1 LEKNSHTRECI
12 KRMAVGPKASKNLS
26 REEVSRA
33 MSDILEG
40 HVEPVMAAVF
50 FIGLR
55 LKRETQ
61 EENEGILEGIGV
73 HASTWE
79 APLPRVLDMADPY
92 DGFKRM
98 PHWSL
103 FRAAVVGAMGL
114 PVVLHGSTQI
124 PPKNGITTLDMIRY
138 GVSSPEL
145 RISREATQHSLLECG
160 WTFCDLEG
168 FCPPLERM
176 RTLRDH
182 MVKRTCLATVEK
194 LLLPVRGQ
202 ESTVCISG
210 YVHPGY
216 GETVAKLLSRSGV
229 NSGWVFCGPEGH
241 PSLHGGKTSS
251 IMGFR
256 DDISA
261 METLDVPGTGF
272 TWPKDRQVIP
282 RNILEAGLSA
292 LQPREESEG
301 LRGHLIH
308 EAGVHAH
315 LADGGRSLE
324 EGIELART
332 VIENGSALRG
342 LQRGLSILG
351 RSGE

>member
-1 LEKNSHTRECI
+1 
-12 KRMAVGPKASKNLS
+12 MAVGPKASKNLS

-50 FIGLR
+50 LIGLR

-61 EENEGILEGIGV
+61 EENEGVLEGIGV
-73 HASTWE
+73 HADTWE

-103 FRAAVVGAMGL
+103 FRGAIVGAMGL

-124 PPKNGITTLDMIRY
+124 PPKNGMTTLDLIRH
-138 GVSSPEL
+138 GASSPKL
-145 RISREATQHSLLECG
+145 RVSREATQHSLLEWG
-160 WTFCDLEG
+160 WTFCDLEA

-176 RTLRDH
+176 RALRDQ
-182 MVKRTCLATVEK
+182 MVKRTCIATVEK

-202 ESTVCISG
+202 ESTACISG

-216 GETVAKLLSRSGV
+216 GETVARLLSSSGV
-229 NSGWVFCGPEGH
+229 SSGWVFCGPEGH

-251 IMGFR
+251 MMGFR
-256 DDISA
+256 ESLSS
-261 METLDVPGTGF
+261 MESLEIPGTGF
-272 TWPKDRQVIP
+272 TWPKDREVNP
-282 RNILEAGLSA
+282 RNIFEAGLGALGPGKEYEGLRSHLILEAG
-292 LQPREESEG
+292 
-301 LRGHLIH
+301 
-308 EAGVHAH
+308 VHMH
-315 LADGGRSLE
+315 LADGTHALE
-324 EGIELART
+324 EATEQART
-332 VIENGSALRG
+332 VIEDGSALRG
-342 LQRGLSILG
+342 LQRGLSMLG
-351 RSGE
+351 GAGE